1 MDELHRS
8 DMESRWVQALGV
20 GSAMAVSPPG
30 VRRVLGALLGEL
42 ATELESDPFDVV
54 TSVRVGYR
62 LADLGFSGPGV
73 PTLAA
78 YVLSELAEDSDHTD
92 AASRM
97 AVLLA
102 GVAEGFHARADPAA
116 EASSARGAGGAVHR
130 PVADDRFQSVFDKVA
145 VGIAIADIEGTLVEV
160 NPYLADMV
168 GIPVEE
174 LRGNSIYRFAH
185 RDDVEAIHATVFDEL
200 VPERKGTVRSERR
213 MVRADGSVGWVAF
226 SITYVHGANG
236 RADSLLAV
244 VEDVTERHQLR
255 EELDWQARHDPL
267 TRLPNRRYLLEQ
279 LDSLGSGARSADRV
293 GLCFIDVDGF
303 KEINDRYGHRIGDQV
318 LLTIATRMS
327 DKLAAHNGLIAR
339 IGGDEFVVLVPPP
352 ADDRGVREIA
362 EAVLSAQDDTIT
374 VDDHR
379 IPISASVGAVVAEVS
394 GIAAEELLDA
404 ADRELYR
411 AKKGGKGRW
420 ILHVLDP
427 RTD

>member
-1 MDELHRS
+1 MDKLHRS
-8 DMESRWVQALGV
+8 DMESRWVRALGI
-20 GSAMAVSPPG
+20 GSAMAVSPPE
-30 VRRVLGALLGEL
+30 VRRVLGELLGEL
-42 ATELESDPFDVV
+42 AAELENDPFDGVA
-54 TSVRVGYR
+54 SVRVGYR
-62 LADLGFSGPGV
+62 LADLGFSGPGA

-92 AASRM
+92 AGSRM
-97 AVLLA
+97 AVLIA
-102 GVAEGFHARADPAA
+102 GVAEGFHARAAPAA
-116 EASSARGAGGAVHR
+116 ASSGRGAAGAVQG
-130 PVADDRFQSVFDKVA
+130 PVVDDRIHSVFDKVA
-145 VGIAIADIEGTLVEV
+145 VGIAIADTEGTLVEV
-160 NPYLADMV
+160 NPCLADMV

-185 RDDVEAIHATVFDEL
+185 PEDVEAIHTILFDDL

-213 MVRADGSVGWVAF
+213 MVRADGSVAWVAF
-226 SITYVHGANG
+226 SVTYVHGANG

-267 TRLPNRRYLLEQ
+267 TKLPNRRYLLEQ
-279 LDSLGSGARSADRV
+279 LDSLSSGAHSADRV
-293 GLCFIDVDGF
+293 GLCFVDVDGF
-303 KEINDRYGHRIGDQV
+303 KEINDDYGHRIGDHV

-327 DKLAAHNGLIAR
+327 DKLAAHNGFIAR
-339 IGGDEFVVLVPPP
+339 IGGDEFVVLVLPP
-352 ADDRGVREIA
+352 ADDRSVQAIA
-362 EAVLSAQDDTIT
+362 EAVLSAMGDTIT

-394 GIAAEELLDA
+394 GTAAADLLDA

-420 ILHVLDP
+420 ILHVLSP
-427 RTD
+427 GTD